1 MEVAMIK
8 DGRVKELRRL
18 LGLGRTL
25 TASARMTEMS
35 EKTARKYRDDERLPS
50 ERKASRDYRTRVDP
64 FEEVWDKV
72 QQRLEVEPK
81 LKAKTLFDWLQDNYV
96 GRFPDSTR
104 RTFERRVAQWRSLHG
119 PGKAVFFSQVHHP
132 GRLAASD
139 FTVCNELR
147 VTIAGARFDHTLYHC
162 VLTYSNVESVSL
174 CFSESFEALSAGIQK
189 AFWEFGGV
197 PQRHRS
203 DSLAAAVRN
212 HSSRKTL
219 TDRYATLMQYYD
231 CEAERTNARCA
242 NENGDVESANGHIKD
257 RIDQALLLRGSRD
270 FSSREEYMSFVEQII
285 FRANANRRERFAEE
299 RACFSRLPAERLD
312 TDDILQGVRVT
323 KSSTIQVRTNTYSVP
338 SRLIGQPVDVRVAAE
353 QITVT
358 HQGHVVQ
365 IMPRL
370 VGKHQA
376 AINYRHI
383 IDSLVRK
390 PGAFANY
397 RYREEMFPTSGFRM
411 AWDMLRKNHTEKVT
425 DKMYVQ
431 ILELAAHES
440 QDAVSDALRHLLA
453 TGEAIDVERIR
464 TLVMDAT
471 CVRPVTDVEVEPP
484 DLSDFDSLLTTFDK
498 ESLND
503 ATHESTSKNVR
514 EDCVENLAENTAND
528 AVTKGDRIE
537 GRHVIRTDRT
547 VPRASPAELPRPLS
561 EFGQT
566 SGGGESQPSGVPLG
580 TGNVGMRIASGGPY
594 QTPGESIETSGG
606 QNVGL
611 LQIRST
617 ATACDSTAPDTSRR
631 LLSETPRECLAVR
644 EARLGEESRLVCI
657 GGTIDLTGTQHVVH
671 NLQPVGAAI
680 VDRQTRSAIAENDQ
694 AAVELRGSDHRRLG
708 LRSAESGGDGSPVH
722 AAGGALRTRQR
733 PADEQSCLQQ
743 MGPDFQGRDDDSG
756 RHRSAR
762 TSQRDPRTER
772 AELPSRDGQARKIA
786 SKIRNYFATP
796 INFLIGNSN
805 CR

>member
-8 DGRVKELRRL
+8 DGRIKELRRL

-25 TASARMTEMS
+25 AASARMTEMS

-50 ERKASRDYRTRVDP
+50 ERKTARDYRTRVDP
-64 FEEVWDKV
+64 FEEVWGEV
-72 QQRLEVEPK
+72 QQQLEAEPN
-81 LKAKTLFDWLQDNYV
+81 LRAKTLFDWLQEKYV
-96 GRFPDSTR
+96 GRFPASTR
-104 RTFERRVAQWRSLHG
+104 RTFERRVAGWRSLHG
-119 PGKAVFFSQVHHP
+119 PGKTVFFSQVHCP
-132 GRLAASD
+132 GRVAASD
-139 FTVCNELR
+139 FTVCNELG

-219 TDRYATLMQYYD
+219 TDRYAALMQYYD

-242 NENGDVESANGHIKD
+242 NENGDVESANGHLKE

-270 FSSREEYMSFVEQII
+270 FSSREEYMSFVEQILS
-285 FRANANRRERFAEE
+285 RANANRQERFAEE
-299 RACFSRLPAERLD
+299 RACFRSLPAERLD
-312 TDDILQGVRVT
+312 TDDILSGVRVT

-338 SRLIGQPVDVRVAAE
+338 SRLIGQLVDVRVAAE

-365 IMPRL
+365 VMPRL

-397 RYREEMFPTSGFRM
+397 RYREEMFPTSGFRI
-411 AWDMLRKNHTEKVT
+411 AWDMLRKDHTEKVA
-425 DKMYVQ
+425 DKTYVQ

-440 QDAVSDALRHLLA
+440 QDAVADALRHLIA

-464 TLVMDAT
+464 VLVMDAT

-484 DLSDFDSLLTTFDK
+484 DLSVFDSLLTTFDK

-503 ATHESTSKNVR
+503 ATHESTRQNVR
-514 EDCVENLAENTAND
+514 EDSAENHAENKAND
-528 AVTKGDRIE
+528 NATKGDRIE
-537 GRHVIRTDRT
+537 DRHVIRTDRT
-547 VPRASPAELPRPLS
+547 APPASSAELPRPLS

-566 SGGGESQPSGVPLG
+566 SGGGEPRSSGVPLG
-580 TGNVGMRIASGGPY
+580 TGNVGMRIPSGGPH
-594 QTPGESIETSGG
+594 QTPGDSIETSGG

-617 ATACDSTAPDTSRR
+617 ATACDPAAPDTSRR
-631 LLSETPRECLAVR
+631 LVSQTPRECLALR
-644 EARLGEESRLVCI
+644 QARFGEESCLVCI

-671 NLQPVGAAI
+671 NLQPVGTAI
-680 VDRQTRSAIAENDQ
+680 ADRQTRPATAENDP
-694 AAVELRGSDHRRLG
+694 AAVELRGADHRRSG
-708 LRSAESGGDGSPVH
+708 LRSAESGGNGSPVH

-733 PADEQSCLQQ
+733 PADQQSCLQQ
-743 MGPDFQGRDDDSG
+743 MGPNLQGRDDD
-756 RHRSAR
+756 RSCDRSPRA
-762 TSQRDPRTER
+762 SQRDPRTER
-772 AELPSRDGQARKIA
+772 AQLPSRDSQATQIA
-786 SKIRNYFATP
+786 AKIRNYFATP
-796 INFLIGNSN
+796 INFLIGISN

>member
-1 MEVAMIK
+1 MVK
-8 DGRVKELRRL
+8 DGHVKELRRL

-25 TASARMTEMS
+25 AASARMTEMS
-35 EKTARKYRDDERLPS
+35 EKTARKYRDDERLPF
-50 ERKASRDYRTRVDP
+50 ERKATRDYRTRIDP
-64 FEEVWDKV
+64 FEEVWGEV
-72 QQRLEVEPK
+72 QERLEAEPR
-81 LKAKTLFDWLQDNYV
+81 LKAKTLFDWLQQKHV
-96 GRFPDSTR
+96 GRFSDSTR
-104 RTFERRVAQWRSLHG
+104 RTFERRVAKWRSLHG
-119 PGKAVFFSQVHHP
+119 PGKVVFFSQVHHP

-147 VTIAGARFDHTLYHC
+147 VTVAGARFDHTLYHC

-219 TDRYATLMQYYD
+219 TDRYATLMEHYD

-257 RIDQALLLRGSRD
+257 RLDQALLLRGSRE

-285 FRANANRRERFAEE
+285 SRANANRQERFAEE
-299 RACFSRLPAERLD
+299 RACFNRLPDERLD
-312 TDDILQGVRVT
+312 TDDILQGVRVSR
-323 KSSTIQVRTNTYSVP
+323 SSTIQVRTNTYSVP
-338 SRLIGQPVDVRVAAE
+338 SRLIGREVDVRVAAE
-353 QITVT
+353 RITVT
-358 HQGHVVQ
+358 HQEHVVQ

-411 AWDMLRKNHTEKVT
+411 AWDMLRENHTEKVA

-440 QDAVSDALRHLLA
+440 QDAVADALRHLITA
-453 TGEAIDVERIR
+453 SEAIDVEQIR

-471 CVRPVTDVEVEPP
+471 YVRPVTDVEVEPP

-503 ATHESTSKNVR
+503 ATHESTSKNAR
-514 EDCVENLAENTAND
+514 EDCVENTAENTAND
-528 AVTKGDRIE
+528 AVTEGDRIE
-537 GRHVIRTDRT
+537 GRPVTQTDRT
-547 VPRASPAELPRPLS
+547 VPRASSAELSRPLS

-566 SGGGESQPSGVPLG
+566 RGGRESQSSGVPLG
-580 TGNVGMRIASGGPY
+580 TGNARMRITSGGPY
-594 QTPGESIETSGG
+594 QTPGESLATSGG

-611 LQIRST
+611 LQIRPT
-617 ATACDSTAPDTSRR
+617 ATACDSAAPDTSRR
-631 LLSETPRECLAVR
+631 LFSETPRECLAVR
-644 EARLGEESRLVCI
+644 QAWLGEESRLVCV
-657 GGTIDLTGTQHVVH
+657 GGTIDSTGAQHVVH
-671 NLQPVGAAI
+671 NLLSVGTAI
-680 VDRQTRSAIAENDQ
+680 VDRQTRPATAENDQ
-694 AAVELRGSDHRRLG
+694 AAVELRGSDHRRSG
-708 LRSAESGGDGSPVH
+708 LRSAESRGDGSPVH

-733 PADEQSCLQQ
+733 PADEQSRLQQ
-743 MGPDFQGRDDDSG
+743 MGSNLQGRDDDSG
-756 RHRSAR
+756 RHRSASP
-762 TSQRDPRTER
+762 SQRDHRTER
-772 AELPSRDGQARKIA
+772 TELPSRDREDKEV
-786 SKIRNYFATP
+786 TP
-796 INFLIGNSN
+796 TISITDTSHFGFLTGNSN

>member
-1 MEVAMIK
+1 MVK
-8 DGRVKELRRL
+8 DGHVKELRRL
-18 LGLGRTL
+18 LVLGRTL
-25 TASARMTEMS
+25 AASARMTEMS

-50 ERKASRDYRTRVDP
+50 ERKATRDYRTRIDP
-64 FEEVWDKV
+64 FEEVWGEV

-81 LKAKTLFDWLQDNYV
+81 LKAKTLFDWLQQNYV
-96 GRFPDSTR
+96 GRFSDSTR
-104 RTFERRVAQWRSLHG
+104 RTFERRVAKWRSLRG
-119 PGKAVFFSQVHHP
+119 PGKTVMFSQIHHP

-219 TDRYATLMQYYD
+219 TDRYATLMDYYD

-257 RIDQALLLRGSRD
+257 RLDQALLLRGSRE

-285 FRANANRRERFAEE
+285 SRANTNRQERFAEE
-299 RACFSRLPAERLD
+299 RACFSRLPDERLD
-312 TDDILQGVRVT
+312 TDDILHDVRVT
-323 KSSTIQVRTNTYSVP
+323 KSSTIQVRTNAYSVP
-338 SRLIGQPVDVRVAAE
+338 SRLIGQLVDVRVAAE

-358 HQGHVVQ
+358 HQEHVVQ

-411 AWDMLRKNHTEKVT
+411 AWDMLREKHTEKVA

-440 QDAVSDALRHLLA
+440 QDAVADALRHLISG
-453 TGEAIDVERIR
+453 GEAIDVERIR

-471 CVRPVTDVEVEPP
+471 YVRPVTDVEVEPP

-503 ATHESTSKNVR
+503 ATHESTSKNVH
-514 EDCVENLAENTAND
+514 EDYIENTAADD
-528 AVTKGDRIE
+528 ALTQGDRIE
-537 GRHVIRTDRT
+537 DRPVIRTDRT
-547 VPRASPAELPRPLS
+547 APRASSTKLPRPLP

-566 SGGGESQPSGVPLG
+566 SGGRKPESFGVPLG
-580 TGNVGMRIASGGPY
+580 TGNAGMRIASRGPY
-594 QTPGESIETSGG
+594 QTLGDSFETSSG
-606 QNVGL
+606 QDVGL
-611 LQIRST
+611 LQIRPI
-617 ATACDSTAPDTSRR
+617 AVACDRAAPDTSRW
-631 LLSETPRECLAVR
+631 LVSEAARECSDFR
-644 EARLGEESRLVCI
+644 EARFGEEPRLVCI
-657 GGTIDLTGTQHVVH
+657 GGTTDPAGSQHVVY
-671 NLQPVGAAI
+671 NLQPVGTAI
-680 VDRQTRSAIAENDQ
+680 VDCQTRSATAENDP
-694 AAVELRGSDHRRLG
+694 ATGNLRGSDHRRSG
-708 LRSAESGGDGSPVH
+708 LRSAESRGDGSSVH

-733 PADEQSCLQQ
+733 SVDEQPCLQQ
-743 MGPDFQGRDDDSG
+743 MGPNLQGRDDDSG
-756 RHRSAR
+756 SHRSPSP
-762 TSQRDPRTER
+762 SQRDHRTER
-772 AELPSRDGQARKIA
+772 TQLPSRNRENEEGTRTILIED
-786 SKIRNYFATP
+786 TT
-796 INFLIGNSN
+796 NFKFLTGNSN

>member
-8 DGRVKELRRL
+8 DGHVKELRRL

-25 TASARMTEMS
+25 AASARITEMS

-270 FSSREEYMSFVEQII
+270 FSSREEYMSFVEQIV

-299 RACFSRLPAERLD
+299 RACFSSLPAERLD
-312 TDDILQGVRVT
+312 TDDMLPGVRVT

-365 IMPRL
+365 VMPLL

-397 RYREEMFPTSGFRM
+397 RYREEMFPTSGFRI
-411 AWDMLRKNHTEKVT
+411 AWDMLRKNHTEKVA

-440 QDAVSDALRHLLA
+440 QDAVADALRHLITA
-453 TGEAIDVERIR
+453 GEPIDVERIR

-471 CVRPVTDVEVEPP
+471 CVRPVTDVVVEPP
-484 DLSDFDSLLTTFDK
+484 DLFVFDSLLTTFDK

-503 ATHESTSKNVR
+503 ATHESTSKNVH
-514 EDCVENLAENTAND
+514 EGCVENLAENTAND

-547 VPRASPAELPRPLS
+547 TPRASSAELPRPLS

-566 SGGGESQPSGVPLG
+566 SGGGESQSSGVPLG
-580 TGNVGMRIASGGPY
+580 TGHVGMRIASGGPY
-594 QTPGESIETSGG
+594 QTPGESLETSGG

-644 EARLGEESRLVCI
+644 EARFGEESRLVCI
-657 GGTIDLTGTQHVVH
+657 GGTIGLTGTQHVVH

-680 VDRQTRSAIAENDQ
+680 VDCQTRSATAENDQ
-694 AAVELRGSDHRRLG
+694 ATVELRGSDDRRPG
-708 LRSAESGGDGSPVH
+708 LRSAESRGDGSPVH
-722 AAGGALRTRQR
+722 AAGGTLRTRQR
-733 PADEQSCLQQ
+733 SADEQSCLQQ
-743 MGPDFQGRDDDSG
+743 MGPDFQGCDDDSG

-762 TSQRDPRTER
+762 ASQRDPRTER
-772 AELPSRDGQARKIA
+772 AELPSRGGQARQIA
-786 SKIRNYFATP
+786 TKIRNYFATP

>member
-1 MEVAMIK
+1 MIK
-8 DGRVKELRRL
+8 DGHVKELRRL
-18 LGLGRTL
+18 LGLSRTL
-25 TASARMTEMS
+25 AASARMTEMS
-35 EKTARKYRDDERLPS
+35 EKTARKYRDDVRLPS
-50 ERKASRDYRTRVDP
+50 ERKATRDYRTRVDP
-64 FEEVWDKV
+64 FEGVWGEV
-72 QQRLEVEPK
+72 QQRLEAEPK
-81 LKAKTLFDWLQDNYV
+81 LKAKTLFDWLQGEYV

-119 PGKAVFFSQVHHP
+119 PGKVVFFSQVHHP

-162 VLTYSNVESVSL
+162 ALTYSNVESVSL

-285 FRANANRRERFAEE
+285 SRANANRRERFAEE
-299 RACFSRLPAERLD
+299 QTCFSRLPAERLD

-338 SRLIGQPVDVRVAAE
+338 SRLIDQPVDVRVAAE

-365 IMPRL
+365 VMPRL

-411 AWDMLRKNHTEKVT
+411 AWDMLRKNHTEKVA
-425 DKMYVQ
+425 DKMYLQ

-440 QDAVSDALRHLLA
+440 QDAVADALRHLITA
-453 TGEAIDVERIR
+453 GEPIDLERIR
-464 TLVMDAT
+464 TLVLDAT
-471 CVRPVTDVEVEPP
+471 CVRPVIDVEVEPP
-484 DLSDFDSLLTTFDK
+484 DLSVFDSLLITFDK

-503 ATHESTSKNVR
+503 ATHESTTSKTVR
-514 EDCVENLAENTAND
+514 EAYVGNLAENTAND

-537 GRHVIRTDRT
+537 GRHVIRTDPT
-547 VPRASPAELPRPLS
+547 APRASSAELPRPLS

-566 SGGGESQPSGVPLG
+566 SGGRESQSSGVPLG
-580 TGNVGMRIASGGPY
+580 TGNVGMRIASGGPH
-594 QTPGESIETSGG
+594 QTPGESLETSGG
-606 QNVGL
+606 QDVGL

-617 ATACDSTAPDTSRR
+617 ATACDSTAQDTSRR
-631 LLSETPRECLAVR
+631 LLSETPRECSDFR
-644 EARLGEESRLVCI
+644 ETRFGEESRLVCV

-671 NLQPVGAAI
+671 DLQPVGTAI
-680 VDRQTRSAIAENDQ
+680 VDRQTRSAPAKNDR
-694 AAVELRGSDHRRLG
+694 ATVELRGSDHRRSG
-708 LRSAESGGDGSPVH
+708 LRPAESRGDGGLVH
-722 AAGGALRTRQR
+722 TAGGAIRTRQR
-733 PADEQSCLQQ
+733 PANEQSCLQQ

-762 TSQRDPRTER
+762 ASQRDPRTEC
-772 AELPSRDGQARKIA
+772 AELPSRDGQARQVAI
-786 SKIRNYFATP
+786 KIRNYFAAP

>member
-1 MEVAMIK
+1 MIK
-8 DGRVKELRRL
+8 DGHVKELRRL
-18 LGLGRTL
+18 LTLGRTL
-25 TASARMTEMS
+25 TTSARMTEMS

-50 ERKASRDYRTRVDP
+50 ERRTTRDYRTRVDP
-64 FEEVWDKV
+64 FEEVWEEI
-72 QQRLEVEPK
+72 QQRLEAEPK
-81 LKAKTLFDWLQDNYV
+81 LKAKTLFDWLQQNYV

-104 RTFERRVAQWRSLHG
+104 RTSERRVAEWRSLHG
-119 PGKAVFFSQVHHP
+119 PGKAVFFRQVHHP

-147 VTIAGARFDHTLYHC
+147 VTIAGTRFDHILYHC

-174 CFSESFEALSAGIQK
+174 CFSESFEALSAGIQN

-212 HSSRKTL
+212 HSSRRTL
-219 TDRYATLMQYYD
+219 TDRYATLMQYYA
-231 CEAERTNARCA
+231 CTAERTNARCA
-242 NENGDVESANGHIKD
+242 NENGDVESANGHLKD
-257 RIDQALLLRGSRD
+257 RLDQALLLRGSRD

-285 FRANANRRERFAEE
+285 SRANANRRERFAEE
-299 RACFSRLPAERLD
+299 QACFSRLPDERLD
-312 TDDILQGVRVT
+312 TDDILLGVRVT
-323 KSSTIQVRTNTYSVP
+323 KSSTIQVRTNAYSVP
-338 SRLIGQPVDVRVAAE
+338 SRLIGQLVNVRVAAE

-358 HQGHVVQ
+358 HQEHVIQ

-411 AWDMLRKNHTEKVT
+411 AWDILRKHHTEKVA
-425 DKMYVQ
+425 DRMYVQ

-440 QDAVSDALRHLLA
+440 QDAVADALRHLIA
-453 TGEAIDVERIR
+453 AGETIDIERIR

-471 CVRPVTDVEVEPP
+471 DVRPVTDVKVEPP

-503 ATHESTSKNVR
+503 ATHESTGKHVR
-514 EDCVENLAENTAND
+514 EESVGNAAND
-528 AVTKGDRIE
+528 IVTEGDRIG
-537 GRHVIRTDRT
+537 GRPVIRTDRT
-547 VPRASPAELPRPLS
+547 APRASPAELPRSLS

-566 SGGGESQPSGVPLG
+566 SGGGESQSSGVPLG
-580 TGNVGMRIASGGPY
+580 TGNAGMRIASGGPY
-594 QTPGESIETSGG
+594 QTSGESLATSAG

-611 LQIRST
+611 LQVRST
-617 ATACDSTAPDTSRR
+617 ADAGDSTAPDTSRW
-631 LLSETPRECLAVR
+631 LLPETPRECLAVW
-644 EARLGEESRLVCI
+644 EARFGEESRLVCI
-657 GGTIDLTGTQHVVH
+657 GGTVDSAGTQHVVH
-671 NLQPVGAAI
+671 NLQPVSTAI
-680 VDRQTRSAIAENDQ
+680 ADRQTRSTTAQNDQ
-694 AAVELRGSDHRRLG
+694 AALELRGSDNRRPG
-708 LRSAESGGDGSPVH
+708 LRPAESRGDGSSVH

-733 PADEQSCLQQ
+733 LADEQSCLQQ
-743 MGPDFQGRDDDSG
+743 MGPDFQGCDDDRSG
-756 RHRSAR
+756 DRSAR

-772 AELPSRDGQARKIA
+772 AELPSRDGQARQIATKIG
-786 SKIRNYFATP
+786 NYFGIP
-796 INFLIGNSN
+796 INFLIGNAN

>member
-1 MEVAMIK
+1 MIK
-8 DGRVKELRRL
+8 DGHVKELRRL

-25 TASARMTEMS
+25 AASARMTEMS

-50 ERKASRDYRTRVDP
+50 ERKATRDYRTRVDP
-64 FEEVWDKV
+64 FEEVWGEV
-72 QQRLEVEPK
+72 QQRLEAEPK
-81 LKAKTLFDWLQDNYV
+81 LKAKTLFDWLQENYV

-119 PGKAVFFSQVHHP
+119 PGKTVFFSQVHHP

-219 TDRYATLMQYYD
+219 TDRYAALMQYYD

-285 FRANANRRERFAEE
+285 SRANANRQERFAEE

-312 TDDILQGVRVT
+312 TDDILPGVRVT

-338 SRLIGQPVDVRVAAE
+338 SRLIGQLVDVRVAAE

-411 AWDMLRKNHTEKVT
+411 AWDMLRKNHTEKVA
-425 DKMYVQ
+425 DKTYVQ

-440 QDAVSDALRHLLA
+440 QDAVADALRHLIA
-453 TGEAIDVERIR
+453 AGEAIDVERIR

-471 CVRPVTDVEVEPP
+471 CVRPVTDVEVESP
-484 DLSDFDSLLTTFDK
+484 DLSVFDSLLTTFDK

-503 ATHESTSKNVR
+503 ATHESTTGKNVR

-528 AVTKGDRIE
+528 AVTEGDRIE

-547 VPRASPAELPRPLS
+547 APRASSAELSRPLS

-566 SGGGESQPSGVPLG
+566 SGGGESQSSGVPLG

-594 QTPGESIETSGG
+594 QTLGESLETSGG

-617 ATACDSTAPDTSRR
+617 ATACDSAAPDTSRR
-631 LLSETPRECLAVR
+631 LLSETPRECSDFR
-644 EARLGEESRLVCI
+644 EARFGEESRLVCI
-657 GGTIDLTGTQHVVH
+657 GGTIDSTGTQHVVH
-671 NLQPVGAAI
+671 NLQPVGTAI
-680 VDRQTRSAIAENDQ
+680 VDRQTRLCD
-694 AAVELRGSDHRRLG
+694 
-708 LRSAESGGDGSPVH
+708 
-722 AAGGALRTRQR
+722 
-733 PADEQSCLQQ
+733 C
-743 MGPDFQGRDDDSG
+743 
-756 RHRSAR
+756 
-762 TSQRDPRTER
+762 
-772 AELPSRDGQARKIA
+772 RK
-786 SKIRNYFATP
+786 
-796 INFLIGNSN
+796 
-805 CR
+805 